1 MSKRFL
7 TKLAVGV
14 ALGGGALL
22 LGTPAAAHAA
32 PYEQASERPYE
43 QASDRT
49 EVACANSE
57 QTNKVSI
64 NQIISDNKIE
74 DSNVSYEQSASV
86 ETTNDNQTQ
95 PNNTV
100 VCIGNIDVDVD
111 VED

>member
-1 MSKRFL
+1 M
-7 TKLAVGV
+7 

-32 PYEQASERPYE
+32 PYEQAS
-43 QASDRT
+43 DRT
-49 EVACANSE
+49 EVACANTV

-74 DSNVSYEQSASV
+74 DSDVSYEQSASV